1 MKTLDI
7 FPNITLFANLKSTMG
22 HHIDAIIGRKAETN
36 IDVIKKYQL
45 AAAFEKEYTI
55 IILFDDS
62 MYHWSHILGCGI
74 ESESENL
81 NWASPIVF
89 QIAEEIGFEKYAI
102 IQTNY
107 FGGMGDQLASLY
119 EHGTCL
125 LKETEINHV
134 LKELGVVTTGRNDE
148 FDELNLGEYRAAE
161 YYYWDENN
169 FADERPNMIAGKVP
183 EDYKYKFR

>member
-1 MKTLDI
+1 L
-7 FPNITLFANLKSTMG
+7 G

-36 IDVIKKYQL
+36 IEVIKKYQL
-45 AAAFEKEYTI
+45 AAAFEKDYTI

-62 MYHWSHILGCGI
+62 LYHWSDILGCDI

-89 QIAEEIGFEKYAI
+89 KIAEEIGFEKYAI

-119 EHGTCL
+119 ENATCL
-125 LKETEINHV
+125 VKETDINNV
-134 LKELGVVTTGRNDE
+134 LKELGVVTTGKNDE
-148 FDELNLGEYRAAE
+148 FDELNLGEYRTAE
-161 YYYWDENN
+161 LYYWDENN
-169 FADERPNMIAGKVP
+169 QANKMPNMIAGRVP
-183 EDYKYKFR
+183 EDYKFR

>member
-1 MKTLDI
+1 
-7 FPNITLFANLKSTMG
+7 MG